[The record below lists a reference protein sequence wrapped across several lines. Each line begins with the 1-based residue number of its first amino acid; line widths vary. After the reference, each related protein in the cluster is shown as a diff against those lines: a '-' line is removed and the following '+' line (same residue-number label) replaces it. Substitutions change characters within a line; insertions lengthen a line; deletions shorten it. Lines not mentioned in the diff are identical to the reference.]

1 MGQRLHIHPDNPQQR
16 LLQIAVDALRLGQ
29 LVVYPTDTTY
39 ALAWHL
45 GDKNALDRVVNLRG
59 LSKNHQFTL
68 ACRDL
73 SELGSYARVDN
84 SAFRLLK
91 SLTPGPYTFILPASR
106 EVPRRLQNP
115 RRKTIGLRVPD
126 HPIARALLE
135 SLGEPLMSSTLLLPG
150 DELPLTDSREMLERL
165 SSQVDLVIDG
175 GYCGLEPTTVL
186 DLTGETPSVLRP
198 GRGDVSMLSL

>member
-1 MGQRLHIHPDNPQQR
+1 
-16 LLQIAVDALRLGQ
+16 

-73 SELGSYARVDN
+73 SELGSYAKVDN

-91 SLTPGPYTFILPASR
+91 RYTPGPFVFILPATR
-106 EVPRRLQNP
+106 EVPKRLLHPKRR
-115 RRKTIGLRVPD
+115 TIGIRVPD
-126 HPIARALLE
+126 NNIARDLLN
-135 SLGEPLMSSTLLLPG
+135 LLDEPVLTTTLVPRDDQHPFADAQDIYDQMG
-150 DELPLTDSREMLERL
+150 N
-165 SSQVDLVIDG
+165 QVDVILDG
-175 GYCGLEPTTVL
+175 GACGLEESTVV
-186 DLTGETPSVLRP
+186 DLTGAQPEITRQGKGEIEL
-198 GRGDVSMLSL
+198 

>member
-73 SELGSYARVDN
+73 SELGSYAKVDN

-91 SLTPGPYTFILPASR
+91 RYTPGPFVFILPATR
-106 EVPRRLQNP
+106 EVPKRLLHPKRR
-115 RRKTIGLRVPD
+115 TIGIRVPD
-126 HPIARALLE
+126 NNIARDLLN
-135 SLGEPLMSSTLLLPG
+135 LLDEPVLTTTLVPRDDQHPFADAQDIYDQMG
-150 DELPLTDSREMLERL
+150 N
-165 SSQVDLVIDG
+165 QVDVILDG
-175 GYCGLEPTTVL
+175 GACGLEESTVV
-186 DLTGETPSVLRP
+186 DLTGAQPEITRQGKGEIEL
-198 GRGDVSMLSL
+198 